1 MHTNATNKNNKLI
14 YPELSYLI
22 TGVCFDVHNSLGRYS
37 REKQYG
43 DLLEV
48 KLKELKLPYRRER
61 VIKAS
66 GNVIDFVIDNKILLE
81 LKVKPLVT
89 KADYYQTQRYL
100 QSSGLRLGLIINF
113 RHEYL
118 KPKRVVRL
126 DVDTRKKYSADLISN
141 ISMIR

>member
-1 MHTNATNKNNKLI
+1 MHTNATNKNDKLI

-22 TGVCFDVHNSLGRYS
+22 TGICFDVHNILGRYS

-43 DLLEV
+43 DLLEA
-48 KLKELKLPYRRER
+48 KFKKLKLPYRRER
-61 VIKAS
+61 TIKTT
-66 GNVIDFVIDNKILLE
+66 GNILDFVIDDKILLE
-81 LKVKPLVT
+81 LKVKPIVT

-100 QSSGLRLGLIINF
+100 QSSGLRLGLIVNF

-126 DVDTRKKYSADLISN
+126 DVDARRKYFIDSISS

>member
-1 MHTNATNKNNKLI
+1 MHTNPTNKNDKLI

-22 TGVCFDVHNSLGRYS
+22 TGICFSIHNTLGRYS

-43 DLLEV
+43 DLLET
-48 KLKELKLPYRRER
+48 KLKELKLVYRRER
-61 VIKAS
+61 EIKAS
-66 GNVIDFVIDNKILLE
+66 GNIVDFVIDDKILLE

-118 KPKRVVRL
+118 KPKRIVRL
-126 DVDTRKKYSADLISN
+126 DVDARRKFSMDSISS

>member
-1 MHTNATNKNNKLI
+1 MHTNSTNKNDKLI

-22 TGVCFDVHNSLGRYS
+22 TGICFSVHNTLGRYS

-43 DLLEV
+43 DLLET

-61 VIKAS
+61 GIRAS
-66 GNVIDFVIDNKILLE
+66 GNIVDFVIDDKILLE
-81 LKVKPLVT
+81 LKAKPLVT

-118 KPKRVVRL
+118 RPKRVVRL
-126 DVDTRKKYSADLISN
+126 DVDVREKFSRDSISS